1 MLRRLNLL
9 RRQCKTEAG
18 SKRNCLSTES
28 CRCVCRH
35 GGLAGKRRGE
45 QEGADTI
52 SRDDAIAELRAAL
65 INLPTTIAALET
77 VDRLITYYRDCRPEV
92 IEVRFERGS
101 SLDVIQLDRDM
112 ALELLTHKRQSLVDY
127 LASLG
132 IAA

>member
-1 MLRRLNLL
+1 MPAA
-9 RRQCKTEAG
+9 T
-18 SKRNCLSTES
+18 
-28 CRCVCRH
+28 
-35 GGLAGKRRGE
+35 GGLAGKRRGGQE
-45 QEGADTI
+45 QHWLYWQSRSSTGAI
-52 SRDDAIAELRAAL
+52 SRDNTIAELRAALSSPSTRTLVPLARNRTAL

-77 VDRLITYYRDCRPEV
+77 VDRLITYYRDCRPEA

-101 SLDVIQLDRDM
+101 SSDVIQLDRDM

>member
-1 MLRRLNLL
+1 MTRSLE
-9 RRQCKTEAG
+9 QAAG
-18 SKRNCLSTES
+18 AA
-28 CRCVCRH
+28 
-35 GGLAGKRRGE
+35 LAILAE
-45 QEGADTI
+45 QEGTGLI
-52 SRDDAIAELRAAL
+52 SRDDAIAELRAALSAPTTQTLIPLSRNRTAL

-77 VDRLITYYRDCRPEV
+77 VDRLITYYRDRRPEV

-101 SLDVIQLDRDM
+101 SVDVIQLDRDM

>member
-1 MLRRLNLL
+1 MTRSLE
-9 RRQCKTEAG
+9 QAAG
-18 SKRNCLSTES
+18 AA
-28 CRCVCRH
+28 
-35 GGLAGKRRGE
+35 LAILAE

-52 SRDDAIAELRAAL
+52 SRDDAIAELRAALATPATRTLVPLARNRTAL